1 MIRALIIEDERP
13 AGAHLISEI
22 KKLEMEISIAGQADS
37 VKGSC
42 KWLEDNPPPD
52 LIFMDIQLGD
62 GLSFDIFNQISVPC
76 PVIFTTAYEEYAIK
90 AFKVNSIDYLLK
102 PVDQK
107 SLQFALE
114 KFNQQTLSTNP
125 SMAPSQTQINE
136 VIKML
141 GRSYKSRFSVR
152 VGEHIRSI
160 SSENICCFYY
170 LKKGVFLVEKSGKS
184 YDVPYSLEQLETMLD
199 PDRFFRISRQHI
211 VNFEAINDIIT
222 YSGSRL
228 KVIIHNFQEGDVFVS
243 RNRVNDFKQWLDR

>member
-1 MIRALIIEDERP
+1 MIQALIIEDEKP
-13 AGAHLISEI
+13 AAAHLISELN
-22 KKLEMEISIAGQADS
+22 KLDTEIFIAGQADS
-37 VKGSC
+37 VQSSC
-42 KWLEDNPPPD
+42 EWLENNPPPD
-52 LIFMDIQLGD
+52 IIFMDIQLGD
-62 GLSFDIFNQISVPC
+62 GLSFDIFKQTTLPC

-114 KFNQQTLSTNP
+114 KFSQQNLPNKE
-125 SMAPSQTQINE
+125 SMAPSQVQINE

-141 GRSYKSRFSVR
+141 GRNYKSRFAVK

-160 SSENICCFYY
+160 SSEHVSCFFY

-184 YDVPYSLEQLETMLD
+184 YDIPYSLEQLETMLD
-199 PDRFFRISRQHI
+199 PGQFFRISRQHI
-211 VNFEAINDIIT
+211 VNFKAIDDIIT

-228 KVIIHNFQEGDVFVS
+228 KVVIHNFHEGDVFVS
-243 RNRVNDFKQWLDR
+243 RNRMGDFKQWLDR